1 MKNIRT
7 TTTASALV
15 ACAAL
20 TALGALSCSGSEY
33 PGDPGYTP
41 PPPSFVPLTD
51 LRTGSYL
58 GFQGGLYPGGVNTAP
73 AQHDSVGRARARAL
87 RPLDATGTEAS
98 SGKYVLLSIGMSN
111 TTQEFCSGS
120 SAPPCNWWT
129 FVGQALGDAAVDR
142 TSLEL
147 VNGAAG
153 GRTASAWDS
162 PTDPDYD
169 RIRDTRLAP
178 RGLSESQVQAVW
190 VKVANAQPSSSLPA
204 ANADAHTLVAQMG
217 SIARALRTRYP
228 NVRQVFFS
236 NRIYAGYAVTALNP
250 EPYAYESGFAVKW
263 VIQAQIDQMRTGAID
278 PRAGNLNYDTTAPWI
293 AWGPDLWANGTTAR
307 SDGLTYVRTDL
318 VGDGT
323 HPSDSGQQKVG
334 RLLLEFF
341 KGSPY
346 TSCWFLAA
354 GSC

>member
-1 MKNIRT
+1 MC
-7 TTTASALV
+7 V
-15 ACAAL
+15 VAAL
-20 TALGALSCSGSEY
+20 AVLSCSDSSY
-33 PGDPGYTP
+33 VSVPGYTP
-41 PPPSFVPLTD
+41 SPPPSFVPLTD
-51 LRTGSYL
+51 LRSGSYL
-58 GFQGGLYPGGVNTAP
+58 GFQGGLYPGGVNVAP
-73 AQHDSVGRARARAL
+73 APHDSVGRARARRL
-87 RPLDATGTEAS
+87 RPLDANGNEAS

-111 TTQEFCSGS
+111 TTQEFCSGT
-120 SAPPCNWWT
+120 SAPPCNPWT
-129 FVGQALGDAAVDR
+129 FVGQALADASVNRA
-142 TSLEL
+142 SLEL

-153 GRTASAWDS
+153 GRTAQAWDS
-162 PTDPDYD
+162 PADPDYD

-217 SIARALRTRYP
+217 GIARALRSRYP

-250 EPYAYESGFAVKW
+250 EPYAYESDFAVKW
-263 VIQAQIDQMRTGAID
+263 VVQAQIDQMRTGAID
-278 PRAGNLNYDTTAPWI
+278 PRAGNLNYDSAAPWI

-318 VGDGT
+318 VADGT
-323 HPSDSGQQKVG
+323 HPSESGQQKVG

-341 KGSPY
+341 KSSPH
-346 TSCWFLAA
+346 TSCWFLA
-354 GSC
+354 GRSC

>member
-1 MKNIRT
+1 MAKLSRG
-7 TTTASALV
+7 V
-15 ACAAL
+15 AAAAIAAL
-20 TALGALSCSGSEY
+20 MAGCGGGDY
-33 PGDPGYTP
+33 VGDPGYVLP

-51 LRTGSYL
+51 LGTGTYL

-73 AQHDSVGRARARAL
+73 APHDSVGRARARAL
-87 RPLDATGTEAS
+87 RPLDANGNEAS

-129 FVGQALGDAAVDR
+129 FVGQALADEAVER
-142 TSLEL
+142 ASLEF

-162 PTDPDYD
+162 PGDPDYD

-178 RGLSESQVQAVW
+178 RGLSEAQVQVVW

-204 ANADAHTLVAQMG
+204 VDADAHRLVGQMG
-217 SIARALRTRYP
+217 GIARALRTRYP

-236 NRIYAGYAVTALNP
+236 NRIYAGFAVTALNP

-278 PRAGNLNYDTTAPWI
+278 PRAGNLNYDSAAPWI
-293 AWGPDLWANGTTAR
+293 AWGPDLWADGTTAR
-307 SDGLTYVRTDL
+307 SDGLTYTRTDL

-323 HPSDSGQQKVG
+323 HPSESGQQKVG
-334 RLLLEFF
+334 RLLLGFF
-341 KGSPY
+341 KSSPY
-346 TSCWFLAA
+346 TSCWFLA
-354 GSC
+354 GRSC